1 VGARII
7 RKRGQV
13 LKKLNPEVQRL
24 HQKISDGSERI
35 TLTYKAAGD
44 LDVNDDIEE
53 QFKLALERTREKELK
68 FGMTLVGPHRD
79 DVVVTV
85 NGMDLRIFGS
95 QGQHRTAA
103 IALKLAAA
111 RFLQQAR
118 GEQPIL
124 LLDDVFAE
132 LDQNR
137 TRLVFDVLAEFGQMF
152 IATAKESDLAGC
164 GESLG
169 RMIIAD
175 GTVTLS

>member
-1 VGARII
+1 M
-7 RKRGQV
+7 
-13 LKKLNPEVQRL
+13 
-24 HQKISDGSERI
+24 DG
-35 TLTYKAAGD
+35 
-44 LDVNDDIEE
+44 DIEE
-53 QFKLALERTREKELK
+53 QFQLALKSNREKELK

-79 DVVVTV
+79 DVIVTV
-85 NGMDLRIFGS
+85 NGMDLRIYGS

-132 LDQNR
+132 LDENR
-137 TRLVFDVLAEFGQMF
+137 TRLVFEVLAPFGQIF

-164 GESLG
+164 GENLR

-175 GTVTLS
+175 GAVTPS